1 MTLIT
6 VCASARVSSTSS
18 WIISPASGFSI
29 CTIGGC
35 AWRARGA
42 SFDGFGGGGGLGLP
56 DAGFFVVGGGGGGP
70 RGASLS
76 LAVSLSLLLSLLLLL
91 LLVVECLRRRCL
103 VFTGGVLCASGFTSS
118 ERFRSLDT
126 TRQHD
131 VTSSSSSSS

>member
-56 DAGFFVVGGGGGGP
+56 DAGFFVVGGGGGGGP

-91 LLVVECLRRRCL
+91 LVVESLRRRCL